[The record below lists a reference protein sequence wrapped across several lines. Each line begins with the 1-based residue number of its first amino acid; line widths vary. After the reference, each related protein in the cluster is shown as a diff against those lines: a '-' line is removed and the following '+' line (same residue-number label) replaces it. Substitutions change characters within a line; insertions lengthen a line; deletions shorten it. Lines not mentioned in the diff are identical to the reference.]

1 MRRPQRPLPQLVA
14 EVLDPDAHE
23 RRQRAQPGPG
33 RDLHRRRLRVPVFL
47 GIRAWVKRGAFWGLV
62 TLLPIAQMAATGT
75 FLSGHRVL
83 LACLPGFIEL
93 ADLLKNRLAYMITIA
108 LSVVVQLF
116 LLNNYIH
123 WGFAG

>member
-1 MRRPQRPLPQLVA
+1 M
-14 EVLDPDAHE
+14 
-23 RRQRAQPGPG
+23 
-33 RDLHRRRLRVPVFL
+33 
-47 GIRAWVKRGAFWGLV
+47 RAWVKRCAFWGLV

-83 LACLPGFIEL
+83 LACLPGHRVL
-93 ADLLKNRLAYMITIA
+93 ADLLKNRLAYMIAIA

>member
-1 MRRPQRPLPQLVA
+1 M
-14 EVLDPDAHE
+14 
-23 RRQRAQPGPG
+23 
-33 RDLHRRRLRVPVFL
+33 
-47 GIRAWVKRGAFWGLV
+47 

-93 ADLLKNRLAYMITIA
+93 ADLLKNRLAYMIAIA